1 MSLLL
6 SLVSSVCR
14 LVVSSGPTT
23 RRSPVMFLQWG
34 VVVCSSVSQKN
45 FRVRSFLQWCFF
57 RIFRSS
63 ACSPVVFLPNFSEF
77 RLFSC
82 GVSSGFLR
90 TLNYFLWLPLLPSS
104 VDSPEKKVQPL
115 LNFCSLAL
123 FLSLSIMSR
132 ARSRSTSRSCLA
144 LFIWTLYRGL
154 RPCEVDFT
162 PRQLVQERDCSQ
174 RWAARLAN

>member
-1 MSLLL
+1 MSW
-6 SLVSSVCR
+6 SA
-14 LVVSSGPTT
+14 VVFLKKISEFGLFSSGV
-23 RRSPVMFLQWG
+23 SP
-34 VVVCSSVSQKN
+34 KN
-45 FRVRSFLQWCFF
+45 FRVPPVLQWCFF

-77 RLFSC
+77 RPFSC

-123 FLSLSIMSR
+123 FLSLSP
-132 ARSRSTSRSCLA
+132 SCPGPGPDPHPGPA
-144 LFIWTLYRGL
+144 WPCSFGL
-154 RPCEVDFT
+154 CTE
-162 PRQLVQERDCSQ
+162 
-174 RWAARLAN
+174 A